1 MAGIFTA
8 EELEEL
14 RRADEEIDN
23 SFALTQEDLD
33 FSRGLDREAKFDRL
47 DSRKRKIA
55 AQHAAYREANREK
68 WNAYMREYR
77 RKKREAQKKAAPVLA
92 HSDG

>member
-1 MAGIFTA
+1 MAGIFSA
-8 EELEEL
+8 AELEEL

-23 SFALTQEDLD
+23 SFSLTQEDLE

-47 DSRKRKIA
+47 D
-55 AQHAAYREANREK
+55 NREK
-68 WNAYMREYR
+68 WNAYMRDYR

-92 HSDG
+92 HSDGWWK